1 MNQAKLNALREEDP
15 VAAKWIDK
23 ILEIAGNTVD
33 EAQFSILE
41 TAGRIAAQFERETQ
55 GIQIN
60 IEQLTAKLHDS

>member
-1 MNQAKLNALREEDP
+1 MFELR
-15 VAAKWIDK
+15 
-23 ILEIAGNTVD
+23 IADVFIRQHAEYVCTAGRID